1 MNVRILLSFLAIS
14 LISAGFAQDRK
25 SGTLLTNCQ
34 LYTATGKV
42 FDEGAI
48 GFRDGTID
56 FVGRSIKA
64 NTAQY
69 DTVIDL
75 GGQYVYPAL
84 IAVNTTL
91 GINEIDAVRAT
102 NDFAEVGAMNPNVR
116 SISAFN
122 AESDVNATTLSNG
135 ILFAQV
141 APRSGVLSGTSSV
154 VVLSGWNWEDAAY
167 HTDEGIHLN
176 WPRIY
181 RYTGTEKADPE
192 AYVPNEKYEEA
203 LREIQTFF
211 KLAQA
216 YAKREVPLEYD
227 LRLEAM
233 RGLFDGSK
241 RLYVHADFIKE
252 IREISL
258 FKNDFSL
265 EKLSIVGGYDS
276 WMVTDLLKEADIS
289 VLVRR
294 VNSLPRFA
302 EDPIDAAYS
311 LAAKLAEAELP
322 FCFEMEG
329 EMETMQQRNLPF
341 NAGTA
346 ISYGLSKDKALQA
359 MTIDAAKILGIADR
373 TGSLEVGKE
382 ANLVVTKGDIFE
394 IAQGMVDDVYY
405 RGKSLDLSNR
415 QEELYRKYGAKL
427 GLEVE

>member
-1 MNVRILLSFLAIS
+1 MNTRILLSFLAIS
-14 LISAGFAQDRK
+14 LTFPGLAQESK
-25 SGTLLTNCQ
+25 SGILLTNCK
-34 LYTATGKV
+34 LYTATGEV
-42 FDEGAI
+42 FEEGAI
-48 GFRDGTID
+48 GFQDGIID
-56 FVGRSIKA
+56 FAGRAIKA

-69 DTVIDL
+69 EAVIDL
-75 GGQYVYPAL
+75 GGQHVYPAL

-122 AESDVNATTLSNG
+122 AESDVNATALSNG
-135 ILFAQV
+135 VLFAQV
-141 APRSGVLSGTSSV
+141 TPRGGVLSGTSSV
-154 VVLSGWNWEDAAY
+154 VALSGWNWEDAAY
-167 HTDEGIHLN
+167 HIDEGIHLN

-181 RYTGTEKADPE
+181 RYTGAEKADPE
-192 AYVPNEKYEEA
+192 AYVSNDKYEKE
-203 LREIQTFF
+203 LREILTFF
-211 KLAQA
+211 KMAQA

-227 LRLEAM
+227 LRLESM
-233 RGLFDGSK
+233 RGLFEGSK

-258 FKNDFSL
+258 FKNDFGL
-265 EKLSIVGGYDS
+265 KKLSIVGGDDS
-276 WMVTDLLKEADIS
+276 WMVTDLLKEANIS

-311 LAAKLAEAELP
+311 LAAKLAEAEVP

-329 EMETMQQRNLPF
+329 QMETMQQRNLPF

-346 ISYGLSKDKALQA
+346 IGYGLSKDKALQA
-359 MTIDAAKILGIADR
+359 MTVDAAGILGIADR

-382 ANLVVTKGDIFE
+382 ANLVVARGDLFE
-394 IAQGMVDDVYY
+394 IAQGKVSEVYY
-405 RGKSLDLSNR
+405 KGKSLDLDNR
-415 QEELYRKYGAKL
+415 QETLYRKYASKL

>member
-1 MNVRILLSFLAIS
+1 MNNRILLSFLAVS
-14 LISAGFAQDRK
+14 LSMSGLAQK
-25 SGTLLTNCQ
+25 SKSSILLTNCR
-34 LYTATGKV
+34 LYTATDEE
-42 FDEGAI
+42 FDKGAI
-48 GFRDGTID
+48 GFQDGIID
-56 FVGRSIKA
+56 FVGRAIKA

-75 GGQYVYPAL
+75 GGQHVYPAL

-102 NDFAEVGAMNPNVR
+102 NDFAEVGTMNPNVR

-122 AESDVNATTLSNG
+122 AESDVNATALSNG
-135 ILFAQV
+135 VLFAQV
-141 APRSGVLSGTSSV
+141 APRGGVLSGTSSV
-154 VVLSGWNWEDAAY
+154 VALSGWNWEDAAY

-181 RYTGTEKADPE
+181 RYTGAEKADPE
-192 AYVPNEKYEEA
+192 AYVPNENYEEA

-211 KLAQA
+211 NLAQA

-276 WMVTDLLKEADIS
+276 WMVTDLLKEANIS

-311 LAAKLAEAELP
+311 LAAKLAAAELP

-329 EMETMQQRNLPF
+329 QMETMQQRNLPF

-346 ISYGLSKDKALQA
+346 IGYGLSKDKALQA
-359 MTIDAAKILGIADR
+359 MTIDAARILGIANR

-382 ANLVVTKGDIFE
+382 ANLIVTKGDIFE
-394 IAQGMVDDVYY
+394 IAQGMVGDVYY
-405 RGKSLDLSNR
+405 RGKSLDLDNR
-415 QEELYRKYGAKL
+415 QEELYRKYGSKL